1 MPPKKTKMAKK
12 KIVKRDAFTVR
23 PHPMTGMGVKVNNRT
38 GQMWQID
45 PITGKGIWG
54 DIWSGI
60 KKGVGWLKDNKVIST
75 VAKMIPHPI
84 AQQVGSVA
92 GTVGMGRR
100 APIGYVP
107 SPMVR

>member
-1 MPPKKTKMAKK
+1 MPPKKAKK
-12 KIVKRDAFTVR
+12 KIVKHKHKSDAFTVR
-23 PHPMTGMGVKVNNRT
+23 PHPMTGMGVKVHNKT

-45 PITGKGIWG
+45 PITGKGFWG

-60 KKGVGWLKDNKVIST
+60 KSVGKFLKNNKVIST
-75 VAKMIPHPI
+75 VAKLIPHPI

-92 GTVGMGRR
+92 GSVGMGRN
-100 APIGYVP
+100 IGYLP